1 MYTTSPPCVEGKFV
15 YGLLF
20 NARARCDSLK
30 QAFSINALY
39 SYLYGKPFRY
49 LRSQCSYLYGKPFRY
64 SRSLCSYLYGK
75 PFRYLRSL

>member
-49 LRSQCSYLYGKPFRY
+49 LRSL
-64 SRSLCSYLYGK
+64 
-75 PFRYLRSL
+75 